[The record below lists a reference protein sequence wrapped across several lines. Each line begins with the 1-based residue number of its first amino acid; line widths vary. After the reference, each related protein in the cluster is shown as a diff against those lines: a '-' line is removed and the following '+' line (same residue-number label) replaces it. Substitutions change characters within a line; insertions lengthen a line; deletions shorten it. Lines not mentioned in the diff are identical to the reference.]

1 MTTPL
6 FHSYL
11 GSSFDALPAAVQDG
25 HAVDGVLRMSGKSS
39 VTRGTSL
46 WARALAAAFGFPPAT
61 DEVPVTVTMSAQ
73 DGGELWER
81 RFGSKRFW
89 SFLKVKDGV
98 MTERFAPFTFTL
110 GLHVKDEQLFYPV
123 KAGRLGPV
131 KLPKW
136 FLPLSIA
143 REFEA
148 NGKFHFDVE
157 LRAPL
162 TGALM
167 VHYHGWL
174 LPDKAAP
181 PK

>member
-6 FHSYL
+6 FQSYL
-11 GSSFDALPAAVQDG
+11 GNAFNDLPGSVRDG
-25 HAVDGVLRMSGKSS
+25 HDVADELRLSGRSS
-39 VTRGTSL
+39 VKRGTSL
-46 WARALAAAFGFPPAT
+46 WARVLAAAFGFPPAA
-61 DEVPVTVTMSAQ
+61 DEVAVTVTMTAQ

-81 RFGSKRFW
+81 CFGNKRFW
-89 SFLKVKDGV
+89 SFLKVIDGV

-110 GLHVKDEQLFYPV
+110 GLHVKDAQLFYPV
-123 KAGRLGPV
+123 RAGRLGPV
-131 KLPKW
+131 KLPTW
-136 FLPLSIA
+136 CLPLSIA

-148 NGKFHFDVE
+148 DGKFHFDVE

-167 VHYHGWL
+167 VHYQGWL

-181 PK
+181 HT